1 MSSSRGGGKNRAFW
15 PLIGFILALS
25 LGVLSWALGPIVI
38 DWMDASNIVRG
49 FPSPEVPRTTWN
61 WIATGVMFV
70 ILLMFSSLVVALFR
84 PKQAMDVREKD
95 LAKERE
101 QLRRNIKAKKELQR
115 RINKQMKDR

>member
-1 MSSSRGGGKNRAFW
+1 MSSRRGGKNRAFW

-25 LGVLSWALGPIVI
+25 LGVLAWALGPVVI
-38 DWMDASNIVRG
+38 DWMDDTNIVRG

-70 ILLMFSSLVVALFR
+70 VLLMLASLVVAAAR
-84 PKQAMDVREKD
+84 PKQSTDVKEKE
-95 LAKERE
+95 LVKERD
-101 QLRRNIKAKKELQR
+101 QMRREIKARKELQR